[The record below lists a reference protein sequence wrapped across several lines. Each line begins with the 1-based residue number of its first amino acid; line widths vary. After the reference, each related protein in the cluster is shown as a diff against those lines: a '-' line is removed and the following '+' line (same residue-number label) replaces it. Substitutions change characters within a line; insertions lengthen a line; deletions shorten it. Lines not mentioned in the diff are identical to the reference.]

1 MSTQR
6 VQKLDVLTKIF
17 LNLVD
22 RLVSFEH
29 DNPEL
34 GKLAVRII
42 TYLAMRNEALPE
54 DKIASALGIEGSEV
68 RKVLHTLF
76 KYALIEVEKE
86 AVDPERGRYENRLRI
101 SPEFVRRITAS
112 RIRMVIDVLK
122 ECLQEL
128 ATTAY
133 YVCPTCYRRYT
144 MDEAY
149 DLNFRCPRDDTPL
162 VQPDHS
168 VEVEFLTEV
177 IKKLQDYC
185 AQLSRSGK

>member
-1 MSTQR
+1 MTT
-6 VQKLDVLTKIF
+6 QKLDVLTKLF

-34 GKLAVRII
+34 GKLAVRVI
-42 TYLAMRNEALPE
+42 TYLATRGESLPE
-54 DKIASALGIEGSEV
+54 DKISSAIGIEGSEV

-86 AVDPERGRYENRLRI
+86 AIDPERGKYENRLKV
-101 SPEFVRRITAS
+101 STEFVKRIVAS
-112 RIRMVIDVLK
+112 RVKQVIEILR
-122 ECLQEL
+122 ECVQEL
-128 ATTAY
+128 ASTAY
-133 YVCPTCYRRYT
+133 YVCPTCFRRYT

-149 DLNFRCPRDDTPL
+149 ELDFRCPRDDTAL

-168 VEVEFLTEV
+168 VEVEYLTDV
-177 IKKLQDYC
+177 IKKLQDYVST
-185 AQLSRSGK
+185 LLREK